1 METIT
6 IAKAIIKYNNQYFVM
21 PSDSAIK
28 KWKFFEAQVNLEQT
42 DIGELSKQLK
52 NKFQISQN
60 IGKLFCEMNYF
71 EMGKQVC
78 IKAYF
83 VNIFDDNFANQLE
96 NFGKFLL
103 ISELKT
109 IKFENID
116 KAIFQKIVDANK

>member
-1 METIT
+1 
-6 IAKAIIKYNNQYFVM
+6 
-21 PSDSAIK
+21 
-28 KWKFFEAQVNLEQT
+28 
-42 DIGELSKQLK
+42 
-52 NKFQISQN
+52 
-60 IGKLFCEMNYF
+60 
-71 EMGKQVC
+71 MGKQVC
-78 IKAYF
+78 VRAYF